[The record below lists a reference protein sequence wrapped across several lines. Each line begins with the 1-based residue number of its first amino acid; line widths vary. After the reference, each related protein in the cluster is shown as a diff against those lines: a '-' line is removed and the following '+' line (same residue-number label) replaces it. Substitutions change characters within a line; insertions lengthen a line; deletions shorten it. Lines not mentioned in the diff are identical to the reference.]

1 MYFHNF
7 ELSPLWKGQRPLFE
21 QSWIPFTQGHFVPN
35 LVEIGLV
42 VLEKKM
48 KMWKVYYNN
57 DNNANDND
65 DLDWQQTNFD
75 HKSSLEPSAQVS

>member
-48 KMWKVYYNN
+48 KMWKVHDKDNKDN
-57 DNNANDND
+57 DNN
-65 DLDWQQTNFD
+65 D
-75 HKSSLEPSAQVS
+75 HGQALGELKTAWCNKIKTLCML